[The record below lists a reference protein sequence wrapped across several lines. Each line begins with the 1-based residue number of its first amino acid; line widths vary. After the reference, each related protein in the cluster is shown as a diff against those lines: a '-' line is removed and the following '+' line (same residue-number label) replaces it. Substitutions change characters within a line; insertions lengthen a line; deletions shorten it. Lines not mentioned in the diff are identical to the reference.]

1 MAKTKIRRGVTVE
14 VIAGDDKGKSGKV
27 LMVNIEQ
34 GRVLVEGV
42 NFCEKTYAKSE
53 DNPQGG
59 VVERSA
65 LGDLEREACVV
76 LWFDWRTGHDPK
88 IENNI

>member
-42 NFCEKTYAKSE
+42 NFVKKHMQKVRTIRRAVWL
-53 DNPQGG
+53 N
-59 VVERSA
+59 ER
-65 LGDLEREACVV
+65 RP
-76 LWFDWRTGHDPK
+76 WRSRT
-88 IENNI
+88 

>member
-1 MAKTKIRRGVTVE
+1 MAKIKIRRGVTVE

-42 NFCEKTYAKSE
+42 NFVKKHMQKSE

-59 VVERSA
+59 VVER
-65 LGDLEREACVV
+65 EAPLAISNVK
-76 LWFDWRTGHDPK
+76 PA
-88 IENNI
+88 

>member
-1 MAKTKIRRGVTVE
+1 MAKTKIRRGETVE

-27 LMVNIEQ
+27 LMVNIDQ

-42 NFCEKTYAKSE
+42 NFVKKHMQKSE

-59 VVERSA
+59 VVER
-65 LGDLEREACVV
+65 EAPLAISNVK
-76 LWFDWRTGHDPK
+76 PA
-88 IENNI
+88 

>member
-1 MAKTKIRRGVTVE
+1 MAKIKIRRGVTVE

-42 NFCEKTYAKSE
+42 NFVKKHMQKSE

-59 VVERSA
+59 VVER
-65 LGDLEREACVV
+65 EAPLAISNVK
-76 LWFDWRTGHDPK
+76 LA
-88 IENNI
+88 

>member
-1 MAKTKIRRGVTVE
+1 MSKLKCRIKKGDTVE

-27 LMVNIEQ
+27 LQVDPAS

-42 NFCEKTYAKSE
+42 NLVKKHMRKSQ

-59 VVERSA
+59 IV
-65 LGDLEREACVV
+65 EREATVAISNV
-76 LWFDWRTGHDPK
+76 KVSR
-88 IENNI
+88 

>member
-1 MAKTKIRRGVTVE
+1 MAKKAKIRRGVTVE

-42 NFCEKTYAKSE
+42 NFVRKHMQKSE

-59 VVERSA
+59 VVER
-65 LGDLEREACVV
+65 EAPLAISNVK
-76 LWFDWRTGHDPK
+76 PA
-88 IENNI
+88 